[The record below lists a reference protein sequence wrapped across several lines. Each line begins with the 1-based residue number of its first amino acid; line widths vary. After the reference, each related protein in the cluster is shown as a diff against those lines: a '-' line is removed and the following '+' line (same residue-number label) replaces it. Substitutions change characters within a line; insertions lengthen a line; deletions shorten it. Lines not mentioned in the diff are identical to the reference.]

1 MKTSGNVMGIQG
13 KLMLE
18 RIAATLD
25 AVQAGQ
31 QQKPAYLLAD
41 RQIQMDKSETDEGER
56 QPEVVFAAR
65 DVVYLDERLTR
76 EIPEPNW
83 TGAAPA
89 GCGIPDEAGVAVGF
103 RAYGE
108 RSGAAGMCTHVRAAG
123 GWTQQTERL
132 QTAGRWAA
140 PSIGSELV
148 QAGSG
153 GTGNAPQD
161 VRSAPAPPE
170 RVTPC

>member
-1 MKTSGNVMGIQG
+1 MRTSSNVMGIQG

-25 AVQAGQ
+25 AVQAGH

-41 RQIQMDKSETDEGER
+41 RKIQMDKPETDEGER

-83 TGAAPA
+83 SKAAPA
-89 GCGIPDEAGVAVGF
+89 GCVIPDKAGAAAGF
-103 RAYGE
+103 RAYGGH
-108 RSGAAGMCTHVRAAG
+108 SGAAGMCTCVQAAG
-123 GWTQQTERL
+123 GWTQQAERL
-132 QTAGRWAA
+132 QAADRWAV
-140 PSIGSELV
+140 PSGGSVLV
-148 QAGSG
+148 HAGSG
-153 GTGNAPQD
+153 DMGNAPQD

-170 RVTPC
+170 G

>member
-1 MKTSGNVMGIQG
+1 MRTSGNVLGIQG

-25 AVQAGQ
+25 AVQAGHQ
-31 QQKPAYLLAD
+31 RKPAYLLAD
-41 RQIQMDKSETDEGER
+41 RQIQMDKSETDGGER

-89 GCGIPDEAGVAVGF
+89 GCGIPGEADVADGR

-108 RSGAAGMCTHVRAAG
+108 SRGGTCTHVRADG

-132 QTAGRWAA
+132 QSVGRWAA
-140 PSIGSELV
+140 QTKGSALV